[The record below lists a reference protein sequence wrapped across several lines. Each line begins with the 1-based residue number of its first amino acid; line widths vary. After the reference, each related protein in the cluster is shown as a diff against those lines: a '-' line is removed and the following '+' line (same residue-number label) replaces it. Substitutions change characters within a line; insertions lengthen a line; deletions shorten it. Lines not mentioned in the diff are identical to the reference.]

1 VGKEIVRFH
10 TIIWPIMLMAL
21 GEPLPRQVFGHGWLT
36 LDGGKMSK
44 SKGNVVDPV
53 KLVSR
58 YGVDAIRY
66 YLLREVPF
74 GSDGVFSNEMLINRI
89 NSDLANDLGNL
100 LSRTVAMIDKY
111 FGGTVPEH
119 AAPGEGDAEL
129 IALCEALPA
138 AVESQVNALKLPE
151 ALQEIWKLVG
161 ACNKY
166 IDQSKPWVLAKN
178 EEDLPRLGTVLYN
191 LAESLRFIG
200 ALLTPFLTRTAPR
213 IFEQLG
219 VTDEALKSITNL
231 GSFGGSKPGTAVV
244 KGEAL
249 FPRIDV
255 KKELEELEAEMPHK
269 AEKPAEVAAAA
280 QTPAVSQ
287 TPAETQA
294 PAEPKKTEPEFI
306 EYDDFAKLEL
316 RLAKVLACEP
326 VKRSDHLLKLTLGV
340 GEEERTVL
348 SGIKDWYAPE
358 DLVGKTVVLVANLK
372 PRKMC
377 GIESHGMILC
387 ASDDKD
393 VNLSALTTMA
403 EMESGLKVR

>member
-1 VGKEIVRFH
+1 
-10 TIIWPIMLMAL
+10 
-21 GEPLPRQVFGHGWLT
+21 
-36 LDGGKMSK
+36 MSK

-53 KLVSR
+53 KLVAR

-74 GSDGVFSNEMLINRI
+74 GSDGMFSNEMLINRI

-119 AAPGEGDAEL
+119 TAPGEGDAEL
-129 IALCEALPA
+129 IALCESLPA

-161 ACNKY
+161 ACNRY

-191 LAESLRFIG
+191 LAECLRFIG

-219 VTDEALKSITNL
+219 VTDDDLKSITKL
-231 GSFGGSKPGTAVV
+231 GSFGGLKPGTAVV

-269 AEKPAEVAAAA
+269 AEKTAEAPAPAEANTPAAA
-280 QTPAVSQ
+280 QTQ
-287 TPAETQA
+287 AEAQA
-294 PAEPKKTEPEFI
+294 PAEPQKTGPEFI
-306 EYDDFAKLEL
+306 EYDDFAKLDL
-316 RLAKVLACEP
+316 RLAKVMACEP
-326 VKRSDHLLKLTLGV
+326 VKRSDHLLKLTLRV

-348 SGIKDWYAPE
+348 SGIKDWYAPD
-358 DLVGKTVVLVANLK
+358 DLIGKTVVLVANLK

-377 GIESHGMILC
+377 GIESRGMILC

-393 VNLSALTTMA
+393 VKLSALTTMA